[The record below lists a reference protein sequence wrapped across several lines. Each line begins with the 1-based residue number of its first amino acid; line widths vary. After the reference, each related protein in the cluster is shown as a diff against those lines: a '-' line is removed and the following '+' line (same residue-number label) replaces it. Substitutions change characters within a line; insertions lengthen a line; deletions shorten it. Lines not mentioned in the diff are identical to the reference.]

1 MFIFYICSMY
11 RINLNG
17 DIGESLPINY
27 LDITEQLN
35 NANGQDLEII
45 INTLGGEVDE
55 AFKIYDALE
64 DYKRTNKATIT
75 TITDENCASSGVI
88 LLLAGNRRIVNKNSK
103 PFVHNAWV
111 SVYGA
116 NSKDLKDIAE
126 DLEQCDLMIAELYA
140 KKTALS
146 VEEALELMNNDYE
159 FTPEESYNLGFAT
172 ELSKVYNHKP
182 QSARLVI
189 QNKLN
194 SNKQMSKE
202 KTFFEMARN
211 FFLGEQQ
218 EETETAIQNKIEL
231 TVSDAEL
238 DFYELDSDATPTLG
252 DKANFDGKPAEGDFK
267 MKNGKEYEFENGT
280 LKEIKEEIEE
290 VIEEV
295 VEENKVNEQIQE
307 LNTQIENLQLL
318 VSDKERIILNL
329 QEELESSKV
338 QIEKFNK
345 LESQFIELNKK
356 EQRSTEVEEKTSID
370 INKIKNFSKNKNK

>member
-1 MFIFYICSMY
+1 MY

-17 DIGESLPINY
+17 DIGEDLPINY
-27 LDITEQLN
+27 SDITAELN

-88 LLLAGNRRIVNKNSK
+88 LLLAGNRRVVNKNSK

-182 QSARLVI
+182 QSAKLVI

-202 KTFFEMARN
+202 KTFFEMCFN
-211 FFLGEQQ
+211 FFKTEQSEEQ
-218 EETETAIQNKIEL
+218 ETQIQNKIEL

-280 LKEIKEEIEE
+280 LKEIKEEVEE

-295 VEENKVNEQIQE
+295 VEENKVDEQVTE
-307 LNTQIENLQLL
+307 LTTEIENLKTQLSEKDL
-318 VSDKERIILNL
+318 VIQNL
-329 QEELESSKV
+329 QTELESSKV

-356 EQRSTEVEEKTSID
+356 EQRTTEVEEKTSID
-370 INKIKNFSKNKNK
+370 INKIKNFTKNKNK